1 MNRSFLVRFRRA
13 DARSLA
19 RALILLFLLNGVFG
33 AFHTG
38 IMAGLAS
45 EGAVL
50 CTANGI
56 SLGGAD
62 IPSVPTPGDH
72 RLCCMLG
79 CSSAQ
84 PGSIDTAE
92 GQLWTE
98 PNAKSN
104 GPYFKASVAVPL
116 RRPDNAGP
124 RGPPILT

>member
-33 AFHTG
+33 AFHSG

-56 SLGGAD
+56 SIGGAD
-62 IPSVPTPGDH
+62 IPSVPTPGDNS
-72 RLCCMLG
+72 LCCMLG

-92 GQLWTE
+92 GQVWTA
-98 PNAKSN
+98 P
-104 GPYFKASVAVPL
+104 KASLRGPNSKASIAVAL

-124 RGPPILT
+124 RGPPVLT